1 MKSIEKK
8 MAAVNLWD
16 DPESAKTVLRQRST
30 LSAKLERWKNLFKEV
45 EECEVLLDLG
55 IEESDYGIH

>member
-1 MKSIEKK
+1 
-8 MAAVNLWD
+8 MAAVNFWD
-16 DPESAKTVLRQRST
+16 DQESAKAVLRQRST